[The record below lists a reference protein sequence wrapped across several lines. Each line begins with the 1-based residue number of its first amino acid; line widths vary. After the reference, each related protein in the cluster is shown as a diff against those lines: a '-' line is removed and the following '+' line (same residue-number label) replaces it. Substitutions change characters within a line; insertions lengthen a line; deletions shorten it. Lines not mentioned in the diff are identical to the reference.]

1 MGDWREDRIGAARR
15 GENPTVLAKM
25 RSGYAVIGDTQF
37 LPGYCV
43 LLSDIDDAEHLSDL
57 PLEERTQF
65 LTDMALLGEAVFNAC
80 NGDDPHFRR
89 INYEI
94 LGNTD
99 HYLHAHVFPRY
110 AWEPPEMRSGPVR
123 RYTRDRWTHPEWQ
136 LCSDHDGL
144 RKAITRELE
153 RLMAVAYALPTS
165 TSALS

>member
-1 MGDWREDRIGAARR
+1 MTDWREDRVGSAKR

-37 LPGYCV
+37 LPGYCL
-43 LLSDIDDAEHLSDL
+43 LLSDVENANHLSDL
-57 PLEERTQF
+57 PLTARTQF
-65 LTDMALLGEAVFNAC
+65 LTDMALLGEAVFAAC

-94 LGNTD
+94 LGNTN
-99 HYLHAHVFPRY
+99 HQLRAHIFPRY

-123 RYTRDRWTHPEWQ
+123 CYTRDRWTHPEWQ
-136 LCSDHDGL
+136 LSSDQDGL

-153 RLMAVAYALPTS
+153 HLIAITYRT
-165 TSALS
+165 